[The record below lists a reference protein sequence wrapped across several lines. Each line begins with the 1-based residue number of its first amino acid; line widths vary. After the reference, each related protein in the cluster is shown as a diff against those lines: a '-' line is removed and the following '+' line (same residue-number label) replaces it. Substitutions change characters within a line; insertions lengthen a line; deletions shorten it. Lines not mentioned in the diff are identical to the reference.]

1 MGPKKM
7 KGGGR
12 HFLSVHKPH
21 AAIFQLASLT
31 YQLTIEHP
39 SLTYQLT
46 IEHPSLTYQLTVEH
60 PSLTHQLIFQ
70 LASLRLIP

>member
-39 SLTYQLT
+39 SLTYQL
-46 IEHPSLTYQLTVEH
+46 IVEQVRFNLFPH
-60 PSLTHQLIFQ
+60 SFSYYLEL
-70 LASLRLIP
+70 

>member
-12 HFLSVHKPH
+12 QFPSVHKPH

-31 YQLTIEHP
+31 YQLTIEHA

-46 IEHPSLTYQLTVEH
+46 IEHA
-60 PSLTHQLIFQ
+60 SLTHQLTIEQVRFN
-70 LASLRLIP
+70 LFPHSFSYYLEL

>member
-31 YQLTIEHP
+31 YQLIVEHP

-46 IEHPSLTYQLTVEH
+46 IEHPSL
-60 PSLTHQLIFQ
+60 
-70 LASLRLIP
+70 RLIL